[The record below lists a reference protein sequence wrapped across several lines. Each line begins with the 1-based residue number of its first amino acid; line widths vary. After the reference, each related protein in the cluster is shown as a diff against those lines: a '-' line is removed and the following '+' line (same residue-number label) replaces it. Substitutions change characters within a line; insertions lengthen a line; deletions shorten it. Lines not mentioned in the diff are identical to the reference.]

1 MQTIDRVFGWLL
13 VVGGLLHTVGAVMGL
28 AHKPDVLVWA
38 LSGSLAALL
47 LASLNLMRVNR
58 PHDRTL
64 ALVCAAGSL
73 AWVCV
78 AVGFGVSLGNPLD
91 PRALIHAVNAAVLA
105 GFSIRTVARASQG
118 GGASRDQG

>member
-13 VVGGLLHTVGAVMGL
+13 VVGGILHTVGSVRGL

-47 LASLNLMRVNR
+47 LAALNLMRVNR
-58 PHDRTL
+58 PADRAL
-64 ALVCAAGSL
+64 ALVCTAGSI
-73 AWVCV
+73 AWVGI
-78 AVGFGVSLGNPLD
+78 AVGFGVSIGNALD

-118 GGASRDQG
+118 PSSRGQG